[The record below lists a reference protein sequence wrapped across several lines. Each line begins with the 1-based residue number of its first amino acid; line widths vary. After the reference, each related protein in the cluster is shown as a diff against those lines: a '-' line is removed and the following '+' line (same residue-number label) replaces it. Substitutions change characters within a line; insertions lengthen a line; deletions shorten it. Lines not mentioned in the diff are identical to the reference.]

1 MQKLFYRR
9 LHDCGNVRDGADRTG
24 LHREPVYR
32 QVLQSYGNVGQ
43 VPQGMAQDHAPNLLP
58 VSSRPD
64 GRRAWCHVP
73 GTVAEGNMHI
83 AKGLGDS
90 SLPFYI
96 FLLNLFSIYAA
107 VLARKAYMREHT
119 GQSVIRL
126 RDLLG
131 VRT

>member
-1 MQKLFYRR
+1 M
-9 LHDCGNVRDGADRTG
+9 
-24 LHREPVYR
+24 
-32 QVLQSYGNVGQ
+32 GQ
-43 VPQGMAQDHAPNLLP
+43 VPQRMVQDYTSDFLS

-64 GRRAWCHVP
+64 GRRSRCHVP
-73 GTVAEGNMHI
+73 GAAAEGNMQI

-107 VLARKAYMREHT
+107 VLARKAYIREHT

-131 VRT
+131 VRA